1 LALAHKYEVKGLVHE
16 CERYLV
22 GTLSADNAV
31 KLLQLPDV
39 FGCKELKKHATMVIK
54 INCMHLIK
62 QSQFY
67 HCIADDPSP

>member
-1 LALAHKYEVKGLVHE
+1 M
-16 CERYLV
+16 

-31 KLLQLPDV
+31 ELLKLPDV

-67 HCIADDPSP
+67 HCIAADPSP